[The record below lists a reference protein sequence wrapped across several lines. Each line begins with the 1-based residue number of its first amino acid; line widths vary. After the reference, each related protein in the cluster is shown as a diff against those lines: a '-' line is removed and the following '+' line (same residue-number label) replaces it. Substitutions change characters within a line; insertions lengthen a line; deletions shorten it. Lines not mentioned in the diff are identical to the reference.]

1 MRKAKY
7 KPWQVLPHQEWIL
20 INAVTKWDTPL
31 FSFGHDKK
39 AGRDYVR
46 VFLLILSRVRLKQNR
61 TAAKTLRLD
70 M

>member
-7 KPWQVLPHQEWIL
+7 KPWQVLPHQKWIL

-31 FSFGHDKK
+31 FCFGHNKK
-39 AGRDYVR
+39 AGRDYIR
-46 VFLLILSRVRLKQNR
+46 VFLFILLKARLKQNR